1 MHHAWHAG
9 QGNKLYGRSYELTDC
24 LQISILLQLSWQ
36 ATRSDAICSAAGIYW
51 KKDCYYT
58 VNIEENG
65 KKARG
70 LRGECEMEWFN
81 ADFRSVYVPMD
92 QLPEK
97 VARTVRE
104 EIALF
109 EEVMRRTHTVIS
121 PHEIFP
127 D

>member
-1 MHHAWHAG
+1 MHGTPDREINCMGGAMNLPIVCKY
-9 QGNKLYGRSYELTDC
+9 QYYYSYHGKPRART
-24 LQISILLQLSWQ
+24 QYALLLEY
-36 ATRSDAICSAAGIYW
+36 TG